1 MVRLLVYLVELIVLA
16 LALRRVVQALFH
28 LPGEPRLRVWH
39 WGGGVN
45 QPRDRR
51 TVQGET
57 ARDPICGMF
66 VSTELS
72 QRLTLGERTLHFCSP
87 QCLERY
93 KKMNA

>member
-1 MVRLLVYLVELIVLA
+1 MVRLLVYLVNLIVLV
-16 LALRRVVQALFH
+16 LALRRLMRALFH
-28 LPGEPRLRVWH
+28 QPGEPRFRVWE
-39 WGGGVN
+39 WRGGFD
-45 QPRDRR
+45 QPRTRR

-57 ARDPICGMF
+57 ARDPVCGMF